1 MVKKIL
7 VFLYF
12 LFATLYITYPLI
24 FNLTDTLPSL
34 GDESLI
40 TWIISWN
47 IHSFIT
53 DPSNI
58 FNANIFYPYQNSLS
72 FSDAFFTSSV
82 IAFPFILIT
91 GQPAIAYNIN
101 LIISLA
107 TLGFFT
113 YLLVLFLSKDQ
124 FSGIISG
131 TLVAFSTYTLNRT
144 MHLQLISIQWIPLCI
159 LFFLLYIKKQQF
171 KYLIFLSIFFI
182 LQSANSF
189 FPGYF
194 LLLCF
199 SIILLSIYLKDKKSL
214 VLFFNKKVYGLIILT
229 GFVLLPI
236 AIPYFKTSSEFSY
249 VRDIRDAI
257 HFANRPEYTFYPNG
271 STRLE
276 KFLIQAIYPKDK
288 GPYFYD
294 GYIGLAF
301 FILTFFMI
309 IYRFIFSKKD
319 PHNYFLSF
327 FIIGISSFILSLGPV
342 LQWGGRVI
350 KDPFIIPLPY
360 AVLYYLIPGFK
371 GFRNS
376 ARWEMLMLF
385 VMSIAIGLALAKLM
399 SKKSLLVKIFI
410 TFIICATIILE
421 FNFPKQYAKVPKKEE
436 FPKVYSF
443 INTLPKDAVII
454 EFPIYNWDMLPY
466 SKQELMREYFSTA
479 HFRKMVNGGSGFT
492 PSPWQE
498 MVRSLMIEFPNNK
511 SLDSLKKIK
520 VKYIILHKSEYKILS
535 DKNFKIKG
543 KDIIKTELIEN
554 NLENNAKVKLIKQ
567 FGKDYVYEIL

>member
-24 FNLTDTLPSL
+24 FNLTNTLPSL
-34 GDESLI
+34 GDEPLI

-159 LFFLLYIKKQQF
+159 LFLLLYIEKQRF

-189 FPGYF
+189 LPGYF
-194 LLLCF
+194 LALCF
-199 SIILLSIYLKDKKSL
+199 LIILLFNHIKNRQFLRKLLNIKVFL
-214 VLFFNKKVYGLIILT
+214 PTVLTFL
-229 GFVLLPI
+229 VLLPI
-236 AIPYFKTSSEFSY
+236 ALPYLQTSNQFSY
-249 VRDIRDAI
+249 VRDIRDTI
-257 HFANRPEYTFYPNG
+257 HFANRPEYTFYPNE
-271 STRLE
+271 STHL
-276 KFLIQAIYPKDK
+276 KNFLISTVYTKDK
-288 GPYFYD
+288 GPYVYD
-294 GYIGLAF
+294 GYIGLPF

-309 IYRFIFSKKD
+309 IYRFIFPKKN
-319 PHNYFLSF
+319 PRNHFFIF
-327 FIIGISSFILSLGPV
+327 FIIGVSSFILSLGPV
-342 LQWGGRVI
+342 MQWGGRVI

-385 VMSIAIGLALAKLM
+385 AMSIAIGLALAKLM

-410 TFIICATIILE
+410 TFTICATIILE

-443 INTLPKDAVII
+443 INTLPKDAIII

-535 DKNFKIKG
+535 DKSFKIKG
-543 KDIIKTELIEN
+543 KDIIKAELIEN
-554 NLENNAKVKLIKQ
+554 NLKNNAKVKLIKE